1 MIKLNKLTRA
11 ILLREE
17 GKLIESNEVLGEL
30 VKDDPENAVLN
41 FQYAWSFDVLGK
53 EDEAAPHY
61 EKALHIGLNDSDTL
75 SATIGLGSTYR
86 TLGEYKK
93 SKQVFERGIARFP
106 ENNALK
112 TFYSMTLYNLGENKK
127 AMEILLTCILET
139 TNDPDIRFYE
149 RAIGFYTDKLD
160 ITW

>member
-1 MIKLNKLTRA
+1 MIKLNKLTSA
-11 ILLREE
+11 IQLREE
-17 GKLIESNEVLGEL
+17 GQLNESNELLGKL
-30 VKDDPENAVLN
+30 VKDDPESAVLN

-53 EDEAAPHY
+53 EAEAAPYY
-61 EKALHIGLNDSDTL
+61 EKALHIGLDDSDTL

-86 TLGEYKK
+86 TLGKYKK

-139 TNDPDIRFYE
+139 STDKNLALYK
-149 RAIGFYTDKLD
+149 RAIGFYADKLD
-160 ITW
+160 NTW

>member
-1 MIKLNKLTRA
+1 MNKLTSA
-11 ILLREE
+11 IQLREE
-17 GKLIESNEVLGEL
+17 GQLNESNELLGKL
-30 VKDDPENAVLN
+30 VTDDPENAELN
-41 FQYAWSFDVLGK
+41 FHYVWSFDVLGK
-53 EDEAAPHY
+53 EAEAAPYY
-61 EKALHIGLNDSDTL
+61 EKALHIGLDDSDIL

-93 SKQVFERGIARFP
+93 SKQIFERGIARFP

-127 AMEILLTCILET
+127 AMEILLTCIVET
-139 TNDPDIRFYE
+139 SNDTDIRIYE